1 MKTVDL
7 ISINDF
13 CLYHNVEYA
22 FIQSLYEADLVEVT
36 MVNEIIH
43 IPVSEL
49 RKLERLIDLYQLDI
63 NVAGIEAISH
73 LLHRME
79 KMQDDMQSLKN
90 KLRLYEGE

>member
-1 MKTVDL
+1 MKTADL

-22 FIQSLYEADLVEVT
+22 FIESLYEADLVKVT
-36 MVNEIIH
+36 LINETTY
-43 IPVSEL
+43 IPGEEL
-49 RKLERLIDLYQLDI
+49 RKLEKLINLYQLDI

-79 KMQDDMQSLKN
+79 KMQNDMQSLKN
-90 KLRLYEGE
+90 KLRLYESE